1 MQTKEDEKFIRKCI
15 ELSNE
20 AVKNGDAPFGAIV
33 VQEGKIIAEA
43 SNESRAKTSDHAEI
57 IVMHKAKKFLK
68 GNDLLSCTLYSN
80 CEPCPMC
87 SFMAREYKLER
98 VIFAMPSPFMGG
110 YSKWNILEDDGLEQ
124 FKSFFGKV
132 PEVISGILED
142 EAKLIFDKTPLWMFG
157 SNPEKK

>member
-87 SFMAREYKLER
+87 SFMAREYKLEKI
-98 VIFAMPSPFMGG
+98 VFAMPSPFMGG
-110 YSKWNILEDDGLEQ
+110 YSRWNILEDKG
-124 FKSFFGKV
+124 
-132 PEVISGILED
+132 
-142 EAKLIFDKTPLWMFG
+142 
-157 SNPEKK
+157 